1 VSAGKLPALLA
12 LLGALA
18 VPSGCGGTHRDPHA
32 TSASTGAASEAT
44 VRTANCNLWLA
55 LGQTD
60 RTRLVAGLRAFFGA
74 RVDAPGA
81 RGQVLPDRYA
91 YTLLSSYCRQPF
103 AGAFMLYRLYGNA
116 AAFTASHSG

>member
-1 VSAGKLPALLA
+1 MSARKLPALLA

-18 VPSGCGGTHRDPHA
+18 LPAGCGGTHSSAHSL
-32 TSASTGAASEAT
+32 SASSAAASEAT
-44 VRTANCNLWLA
+44 VRTANCNLWLV

-60 RTRLVAGLRAFFGA
+60 RMRLVEGLRAFFGG

-81 RGQVLPDRYA
+81 RGQVLSDRYA

-116 AAFTASHSG
+116 AAFTAGHSG

>member
-1 VSAGKLPALLA
+1 MKARRLVTLLA
-12 LLGALA
+12 LLGSLA
-18 VPSGCGGTHRDPHA
+18 SLTACGSSNRR
-32 TSASTGAASEAT
+32 TGAASAPGPSPAT

-55 LGQTD
+55 LDRTD
-60 RTRLVAGLRAFFGA
+60 RTRLVVGLRNFFGG

-81 RGQVLPDRYA
+81 RGQVLPDKYA

-116 AAFTASHSG
+116 AGFTAGAKG